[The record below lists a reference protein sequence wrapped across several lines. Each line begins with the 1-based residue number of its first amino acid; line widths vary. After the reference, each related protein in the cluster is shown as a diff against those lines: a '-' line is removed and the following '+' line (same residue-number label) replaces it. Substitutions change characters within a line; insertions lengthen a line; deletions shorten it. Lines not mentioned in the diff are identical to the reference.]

1 MEFNSQFINEQ
12 ANLVSNDM
20 GHLQESSNLQL
31 LSHSEILNFTEQ
43 EIFQQEE
50 GDEELQGLREMQRLL
65 MKTVQSI
72 KISGF
77 NTNTIPAVTNL
88 AYFMNNSFL
97 LRHKQLPEHATEY
110 DFLGGVLMVSFK
122 KLTQAAEQFRKIQ
135 CSLLS
140 QIDQLHNRT
149 LNVTNSNTIEQHTQT
164 RVQKLFL
171 KCAILELLACESLS
185 QPN

>member
-1 MEFNSQFINEQ
+1 MN
-12 ANLVSNDM
+12 SNDM
-20 GHLQESSNLQL
+20 GHLQESNLQL
-31 LSHSEILNFTEQ
+31 LSQSEILNFTEQ

-50 GDEELQGLREMQRLL
+50 ADEELQSLREMQRLL
-65 MKTVQSI
+65 TKTVQSI

-97 LRHKQLPEHATEY
+97 LRQKQLGDHATEY

-140 QIDQLHNRT
+140 QIDQLKNRT
-149 LNVTNSNTIEQHTQT
+149 LNLTGSNTIEQQ
-164 RVQKLFL
+164 
-171 KCAILELLACESLS
+171 S
-185 QPN
+185 